1 MSITVLVVEDE
12 ADIRDLVCLHLKH
25 AGMNALACTSAEQA
39 RAVLVS
45 NPVDMA
51 IVDWMLP
58 GESGISLVRQ
68 WRQDAR
74 LKTLPILMLTARGR
88 EGDKIEGFDAGADDY
103 LVKPFSPRELIA
115 RVQALRRRSG
125 HDAEPTVMQFRELLV
140 DVAAQRV
147 AVAGSS
153 LELSPTEYRLLLT
166 FLKNRDRVLTRAVI
180 LDKVWSNEM
189 SIDERTV
196 DVHVRRLRR
205 ALRAAVK
212 PGYDEM
218 IETVRGGGYRMAAEN
233 ER

>member
-25 AGMNALACTSAEQA
+25 AGMNSLPCNSAEEARAALAG
-39 RAVLVS
+39 R
-45 NPVDMA
+45 PVDMA

-58 GESGISLVRQ
+58 GESGINLVRE
-68 WRQDAR
+68 WRQHAR
-74 LKTLPILMLTARGR
+74 LKSLPILMLTARGR

-115 RVQALRRRSG
+115 RLQALRRRSG
-125 HDAEPTVMQFRELLV
+125 HDAEPSVMQYRELVL
-140 DVAAQRV
+140 DIAAQRV
-147 AVAGSS
+147 AVAGVSV
-153 LELSPTEYRLLLT
+153 ELSPTEYRLLLA
-166 FLKNRDRVLTRAVI
+166 FLKNRDRVLTRAAI

-196 DVHVRRLRR
+196 DVHVRRLRL
-205 ALRAAVK
+205 ALRAAAK

-218 IETVRGGGYRMAAEN
+218 IETVRGGGYRTAAEH

>member
-25 AGMNALACTSAEQA
+25 AGLNALPCESAEQA
-39 RAVLVS
+39 RSQLAS
-45 NPVDMA
+45 HMVDMA

-58 GESGISLVRQ
+58 GDSGINLVRQ

-74 LKTLPILMLTARGR
+74 LKSLPILMLTARGR

-115 RVQALRRRSG
+115 RILALQRRSG
-125 HDAEPTVMQFRELLV
+125 HDAQPKRIQYRSLV
-140 DVAAQRV
+140 LDINAQRV
-147 AVAGSS
+147 SVGGIV
-153 LELSPTEYRLLLT
+153 LELSPTEYRLLFM
-166 FLKNRDRVLTRAVI
+166 FLKNPDRVLTRAVI
-180 LDKVWSNEM
+180 LDKVWSNEF

-196 DVHVRRLRR
+196 DVHVRRLRL
-205 ALRAAVK
+205 ALRAAAQ

-218 IETVRGGGYRMAAEN
+218 IETVRGGGYRLAVEHDV
-233 ER
+233 